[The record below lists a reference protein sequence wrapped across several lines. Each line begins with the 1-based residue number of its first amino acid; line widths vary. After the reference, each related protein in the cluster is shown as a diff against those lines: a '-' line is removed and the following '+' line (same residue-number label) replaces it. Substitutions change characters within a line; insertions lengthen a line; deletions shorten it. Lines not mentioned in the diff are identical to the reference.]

1 MAKTAVVASA
11 QQERLA
17 KIRVEDIRKAAIEHN
32 WELVSTEYKNLN
44 TTLEFI
50 CEEGHQVFLPYKK
63 VRDRW
68 ECPICIKNQFTYFEE
83 KIVPKKK
90 NIQRSIGLDQ
100 ATHSTGYSIFDDG
113 ELIYAGT
120 FEAAADDEIERDIEI
135 KNWLIQLI
143 ANWKPDLIG
152 IEGIQLQQLNNKTV
166 GVTTYQTLARLQG
179 ILMATCVE
187 QRVDYI
193 ICPPATWRSH
203 CDVKGRTRADRKRS
217 MQTKVKEWFD
227 ISVSD
232 DIADAI
238 GIGKYINDK
247 HKKKVEIF
255 NWE

>member
-1 MAKTAVVASA
+1 MVASV

-17 KIRVEDIRKAAIEHN
+17 KIKVEDIRKAAIEHG
-32 WELVSTEYKNLN
+32 WELISTEYKNLD
-44 TTLEFI
+44 TELTFI
-50 CEEGHQVFLPYKK
+50 CNEGHKVYGPYKRIRNK
-63 VRDRW
+63 W
-68 ECPICIKNQFTYFEE
+68 ECPVCQANQFYSFEN
-83 KIVPKKK
+83 VPTRKKGVA
-90 NIQRSIGLDQ
+90 QRSIGLDQ
-100 ATHSTGYSIFDDG
+100 ATHTTGYSIWDD
-113 ELIYAGT
+113 ETLVYAGT
-120 FEAAADDEIERDIEI
+120 FEATADDEIERDIEI

-143 ANWKPDLIG
+143 NNYKPDIIG

-217 MQTKVKEWFD
+217 MQKKVKEWFD
-227 ISVSD
+227 ITVSD
-232 DIADAI
+232 DVADAI

-255 NWE
+255 NWED

>member
-1 MAKTAVVASA
+1 MS
-11 QQERLA
+11 
-17 KIRVEDIRKAAIEHN
+17 KIKIEDIRKAAIEHG
-32 WELVSTEYKNLN
+32 WELYSTEYKNLD

-63 VRDRW
+63 
-68 ECPICIKNQFTYFEE
+68 FTYFEE

-203 CDVKGRTRADRKRS
+203 CEVKGRTRADRKRS

-232 DIADAI
+232 DVADAI